1 MKKERYIIQQE
12 KLEIGDVIFTSE
24 KSFISWFV
32 RLVTFSKFSH
42 VMLYVNGTSIHSV
55 NGGVY
60 SKNLQRLLFN
70 NPKHVKIF
78 RPKRKLDAT
87 EKLKICEYARNKVLS
102 VYALT
107 ETINVVIPFTNVASK
122 KQFCS
127 RLVAQSFKAA
137 GINLVENPNY
147 CSPKQIMKSNF
158 FHEAPDLIKVA
169 NEQEISFL
177 LKPNPIQKIE
187 DSTVSMIKHIR
198 KSYGEKIQTIH
209 DIIKLLII
217 HPEADDPV
225 TSFAH
230 KFGYFK
236 HALFD
241 LDINP
246 WRYDTNEFIN
256 YAKKNN
262 LSIPEIKNLAH
273 ALYFIGDDTARV
285 HANELQIY
293 SILHKKYKLKFFYE
307 SMVLYKKLINTDIMR
322 KKVSRIIISPTD
334 HEWIFLQKDAT
345 VKDFKH

>member
-60 SKNLQRLLFN
+60 SKNLQRLLFK

-187 DSTVSMIKHIR
+187 DSTVSMIKQIR

-225 TSFAH
+225 TAFAH
-230 KFGYFK
+230 KFDYFK

-256 YAKKNN
+256 YAKKK
-262 LSIPEIKNLAH
+262 I
-273 ALYFIGDDTARV
+273 T
-285 HANELQIY
+285 
-293 SILHKKYKLKFFYE
+293 
-307 SMVLYKKLINTDIMR
+307 
-322 KKVSRIIISPTD
+322 
-334 HEWIFLQKDAT
+334 
-345 VKDFKH
+345 